1 MKCLPGLLIVLSF
14 GAVMTLS
21 GAAQEQN
28 TGAIPSNSGKQSAGI
43 GDTDTTFVQK
53 AAQGGIAE
61 VALGQLAAQKA
72 SSEDVKKFGQKM
84 VDDHSKTNDE
94 LKQLAAQ
101 EHIDLPQQMTT
112 KDKATKVRLE
122 KLSGARFDR
131 VYMYNIVKDHEKDVA
146 EFERES
152 QMAKDPALKGFAQQT
167 LPTLREHLLE
177 AQKIAPKQQQAERK
191 SGE

>member
-61 VALGQLAAQKA
+61 VELGQLAAQKA

-84 VDDHSKTNDE
+84 VDDHSKANDE

-101 EHIDLPQQMTT
+101 EHIDLPQQMTA
-112 KDKATKVRLE
+112 KDKATKARLE

>member
-43 GDTDTTFVQK
+43 GNTDTTFVQK

-61 VALGQLAAQKA
+61 VELGQLAAQKA

-112 KDKATKVRLE
+112 KDKATKAHLE

-131 VYMYNIVKDHEKDVA
+131 VYMNNVVKDHEKDVA

-167 LPTLREHLLE
+167 LPTLREHLHE
-177 AQKIAPKQQQAERK
+177 AQKIAPKQQQTERK